1 MLSWLKNKYYWVIVI
16 TMMLVFCAYGGL
28 ANNLSS
34 IFIIPVTEDLG
45 MSRGEFSFAVSV
57 RSMTLFIFMSVS
69 GVAFRKFGVKIP
81 AILGLLMMAAGFAML
96 SVSNTVLTIAIG
108 CAFLGIGEAFTGGT
122 AGSQIVSNWFHRS
135 RGAIYGLISS
145 CTGIGGAI
153 LSVILS
159 SAIATVG
166 WRNTR
171 LLSALILII
180 AVLLVISF
188 LRNNPSDVGL
198 TPYGEGYVPKQKKH
212 HREDAHWMGP
222 TFKELLGK
230 PTFYLAILAFF
241 LAGVVIYAAF
251 SNIAPHLQDQGL
263 SASEAAFQNSLLLVY
278 LAVFKIVC
286 GSLSDV
292 IGPKWV
298 CAICMVFGAVG
309 LWMLSDVSTVSGATI
324 AVLIYSV
331 SVPTVLV
338 MIPLVSYPLFG
349 YRSHDST
356 LGIFLALPYLGSL
369 VAVPV
374 TNAVYDK
381 VGTYEP
387 VFRLAAI
394 LSIIVLGILLIL
406 YWLAQ
411 KEQKKYLANS
421 ENLI

>member
-1 MLSWLKNKYYWVIVI
+1 MLSWLKSKYYWVIVI

-45 MSRGEFSFAVSV
+45 MSRGEFAFAVSV
-57 RSMTLFIFMSVS
+57 RSMTLFIFMSIS
-69 GVAFRKFGVKIP
+69 GIAFRKFGVKAP
-81 AILGLLMMAAGFAML
+81 AIMGLLMMAAGFALL
-96 SVSNTVLTIAIG
+96 SISNTVLSISLA
-108 CAFLGIGEAFTGGT
+108 CACLGIGEAFTGGT

-135 RGAIYGLISS
+135 RGSIYGLISS
-145 CTGIGGAI
+145 CTGIGGAV
-153 LSVILS
+153 LSVVLS
-159 SAIATVG
+159 SAIASVG

-171 LLSALILII
+171 LLSALILIV
-180 AVLLVISF
+180 AVLLVIAF
-188 LRNNPSDVGL
+188 LRNNPSDIGL
-198 TPYGEGYVPKQKKH
+198 APYGQGYVPKQKKH

-222 TFKELLGK
+222 TFKELLRR
-230 PTFYLAILAFF
+230 PIFYLAILTFF

-263 SASEAAFQNSLLLVY
+263 TASEAAFQNSLLLVY
-278 LAVFKIVC
+278 LAVFKITC

-298 CAICMVFGAVG
+298 CTICMLFGAVG
-309 LWMLSDVSTVSGATI
+309 LWMLSDVNSITGATV

-331 SVPTVLV
+331 SVPMVLV

-369 VAVPV
+369 VAVPIA
-374 TNAVYDK
+374 NAVYDK
-381 VGTYEP
+381 VGSYAP
-387 VFRLAAI
+387 VFKFSAI
-394 LSIIVLGILLIL
+394 LSVVVLGMLLIL
-406 YWLAQ
+406 YVLAQ
-411 KEQKKYLANS
+411 KEHKKYIANS
-421 ENLI
+421 ENLT